1 MLRGCSIHP
10 REDHFNITIKFT
22 KYFSYLW
29 LKAWCLFYNYTVL
42 EAADK
47 AISALRQVRSG
58 SKFTSRKRKVKDEV
72 SFLFNKKRV
81 KGASWKHWFVCLAY
95 RDQSKIPTTD
105 TEKDDLLKA
114 GLGEQIIELD
124 DLDMD
129 ANAFREVLLEA
140 YPQLKDARGFMFFKC
155 AANSRA
161 LEPLSQVV
169 LSSPRML
176 KDHVGTARTYIR
188 LVQRDMDLSAVFQ
201 LPKGI
206 RN

>member
-1 MLRGCSIHP
+1 M
-10 REDHFNITIKFT
+10 
-22 KYFSYLW
+22 KYHS
-29 LKAWCLFYNYTVL
+29 CL
-42 EAADK
+42 
-47 AISALRQVRSG
+47 IR
-58 SKFTSRKRKVKDEV
+58 
-72 SFLFNKKRV
+72 RV
-81 KGASWKHWFVCLAY
+81 KGAGWKHRFVCLAY

-114 GLGEQIIELD
+114 GLGEQIIEFD

-140 YPQLKDARGFMFFKC
+140 YPQLKDAGCFVFFKC

-176 KDHVGTARTYIR
+176 KDRVGTARTYIR
-188 LVQRDMDLSAVFQ
+188 PVQRDMDLSAVFR
-201 LPKGI
+201 LSKGV
-206 RN
+206 RD